1 MTFSIVFSVKIKVTV
16 YISVSSGKQF
26 VAKAVIFSAC
36 RDNNQDD
43 SCLAF
48 DYKIF
53 ATQTQAFLP

>member
-16 YISVSSGKQF
+16 YISVSGKQF
-26 VAKAVIFSAC
+26 IAKAVIFSAC
-36 RDNNQDD
+36 RENNQDD